1 MLFYLFTYVGI
12 ILYHNKRGPHT
23 LRRCFATYNA
33 INGMPLPVL
42 QKVLGHSKIST
53 TALYIKDSDLSN
65 LVKFKPM

>member
-1 MLFYLFTYVGI
+1 LEQVKKELNI
-12 ILYHNKRGPHT
+12 SEKIELAPHT

-33 INGMPLPVL
+33 ISGMPLPVL

-65 LVKFKPM
+65 LVKFRPV